1 MYSASSEERASH
13 YLAGLMTGEEAAA
26 FEREMTAFSVEE
38 KESFAQLS
46 DTASLVVMASVPRL
60 KAPAS
65 ARAVLMARAGIT
77 AEKLVSAPVP
87 APVDKFTYL
96 MFEEGWEP
104 LPFPGARIK
113 RLFAHPHGGHR
124 AMLLELQPGVHV
136 PEHPHAGHEECLIL
150 RGDLINEG
158 RRLGPGDYVRAS
170 AGTDHLEVY
179 SEGGCLCL
187 IIASAA

>member
-26 FEREMTAFSVEE
+26 FERDVAAFSAEE

-46 DTASLVVMASVPRL
+46 DTASLVVMACVSRV

-65 ARAVLMARAGIT
+65 ARAELMARAGIT
-77 AEKLVSAPVP
+77 ADKLVSAAVPVSL
-87 APVDKFTYL
+87 DKFTYL
-96 MFEEGWEP
+96 MNDEGWEP
-104 LPFPGARIK
+104 LPFPGARLK
-113 RLFAHPHGGHR
+113 LLFAHPHGGHR
-124 AMLLELQPGVHV
+124 AMLLELQPGVHL
-136 PEHPHAGHEECLIL
+136 PEHPHSGHEECLIL

-170 AGTDHLEVY
+170 VGTDHLEVY